1 MVNRYLRVFHPV
13 LHLSRT
19 LYKKFKKDTMA
30 AGKVEGSWQDHVAMD
45 YRGFSL
51 W

>member
-1 MVNRYLRVFHPV
+1 
-13 LHLSRT
+13 
-19 LYKKFKKDTMA
+19 MA

-51 W
+51 WWSTEKMFSRRLLEQLVTTGGRSTVLPS